1 MTRFRKLTAVIAVLA
16 ALAPMAPITL
26 RAQSGVSVTAAAR
39 AVYPPATTFNGVRL
53 DGLRFGTGVTIAT
66 TGFAE
71 GQFQATLL
79 GTSLL
84 GLSQNIQVEGK
95 AVNGSSVA
103 PAAATFSGTCTLD
116 MGDGTVPLAGVP
128 FTVAIATN
136 ADDKGTL
143 TLSLAT
149 TNLPAAQVNVGSMKI
164 K

>member
-1 MTRFRKLTAVIAVLA
+1 MKRRQIVPVTMLLLALLA
-16 ALAPMAPITL
+16 AGPLH
-26 RAQSGVSVTAAAR
+26 AQSDAIVTAAASGI
-39 AVYPPATTFNGVRL
+39 YPPATTFNGVRL
-53 DGLRFGTGVTIAT
+53 DGLRVGTGVTIAT
-66 TGFAE
+66 TGSAD

-95 AVNGSSVA
+95 AVSGSSA
-103 PAAATFSGTCTLD
+103 PAIATFSGTCTID

-128 FTVAIATN
+128 FTAAVATN
-136 ADDKGTL
+136 ADDKGTI

-149 TNLPAAQVNVGSMKI
+149 TNLPAAQVNEGSMKI

>member
-1 MTRFRKLTAVIAVLA
+1 MKRRQITPVTMLLLALLA
-16 ALAPMAPITL
+16 AGPLH
-26 RAQSGVSVTAAAR
+26 AQSDAIVTAAASGI
-39 AVYPPATTFNGVRL
+39 YPPATTFNGVRL
-53 DGLRFGTGVTIAT
+53 DGLRVGTGVTIAT
-66 TGFAE
+66 TGSAE

-95 AVNGSSVA
+95 AVSGSSA
-103 PAAATFSGTCTLD
+103 SPAIASFSGTCTID

-128 FTVAIATN
+128 FTAAVATN
-136 ADDKGTL
+136 ADDKGTI

-149 TNLPAAQVNVGSMKI
+149 TNLPAAQVNEGSMKI